1 MHSVF
6 MSDGYYSFQDTPCE
20 HTESCL
26 GAKLMRLATI
36 TKRQEALLATLEKK
50 AIKISAGSVLLK
62 EGSRADELIILKSGW
77 VSSGHLSEDGS
88 HNISQIHH
96 PGDIV
101 GFENLA
107 FSKVKNTC
115 IAESDL
121 VACRFP
127 IQHINEVFQQS
138 PRLAALIAA
147 LSAIEYA
154 IISDRVIVSRRND
167 SELRVGLFILQILN
181 RLRLMNDNVY
191 DQFLCPLKQQQIGE
205 ATGLTSVHVSRTL
218 SKLQNR
224 GMISKHKQFIRV
236 LEEEQLAHLVG
247 FENRYRDLDL
257 SWLPSV

>member
-1 MHSVF
+1 MHSIR

-36 TKRQEALLATLEKK
+36 TKRQEALLSGLEKK
-50 AIKISAGSVLLK
+50 AIRIPAGSVVLK

-77 VSSGHLSEDGS
+77 VSSGHLSENGS
-88 HNISQIHH
+88 NNISQIHH

-107 FSKVKNTC
+107 FSKVKSTC
-115 IAESDL
+115 IAESDII
-121 VACRFP
+121 ACRFP
-127 IQHINEVFQQS
+127 VQHINEVFQQS
-138 PRLAALIAA
+138 PRLAALLAA

-154 IISDRVIVSRRND
+154 IISDRIVVSRRND
-167 SELRVGLFILQILN
+167 SELRVGLFILQIIN

-191 DQFLCPLKQQQIGE
+191 DQFQCPLKQQQIGE

-218 SKLQNR
+218 SKLQER
-224 GMISKHKQFIRV
+224 GLIAKHKQFLRI
-236 LEEEQLAHLVG
+236 LDEERLATLVG
-247 FENRYRDLDL
+247 FQNRYRDLDL
-257 SWLPSV
+257 SWLPDV